1 MEYYEYYL
9 IYYNYHADDST
20 ILYATD
26 NRQLIASYVCIAL
39 VT

>member
-9 IYYNYHADDST
+9 NYHADYLT

-26 NRQLIASYVCIAL
+26 NQQLTLASYVCIAL